1 MKMRPYLSIRTG
13 VAVVAVVVLA
23 AAAVA
28 WFQFRQA
35 DGARDGAG
43 GAAWLAGE
51 SDFGGPFSLVDH
63 TGRAVTEADF
73 HGKSML
79 IYFGYT
85 FCPDTCPAGLSSMTL
100 ALDLL
105 PDKGASVVPIFIT
118 IDPERDTVAVLAD
131 YVEAFHPRLV
141 GLTGT
146 AEQIAAVAE
155 TYRAFYT
162 KLAVAAGDD
171 PDDYFMGHTNTAYL
185 VGPDGKPLTTFSG
198 ASAPETMA
206 RGIEKFLTPPS
217 PSAAGAGRE
226 KPRK

>member
-23 AAAVA
+23 A
-28 WFQFRQA
+28 
-35 DGARDGAG
+35 
-43 GAAWLAGE
+43 
-51 SDFGGPFSLVDH
+51 
-63 TGRAVTEADF
+63 
-73 HGKSML
+73 
-79 IYFGYT
+79 
-85 FCPDTCPAGLSSMTL
+85 
-100 ALDLL
+100 
-105 PDKGASVVPIFIT
+105 
-118 IDPERDTVAVLAD
+118 
-131 YVEAFHPRLV
+131 
-141 GLTGT
+141 
-146 AEQIAAVAE
+146 AAVAE